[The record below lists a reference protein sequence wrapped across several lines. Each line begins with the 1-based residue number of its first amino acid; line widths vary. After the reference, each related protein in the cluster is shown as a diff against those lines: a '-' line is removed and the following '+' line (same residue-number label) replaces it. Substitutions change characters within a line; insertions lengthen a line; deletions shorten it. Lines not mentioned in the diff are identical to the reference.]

1 MKSLAFGLVLA
12 VLATGAF
19 AQDKP
24 MAAPNTLT
32 AAEKAAGWTLLFD
45 GKSTAGWRGFKQAK
59 IGRGWKVEGGVLSP
73 DPKVAKDI
81 ITKDQFEN
89 FELTFDWRISPKGNS
104 GVMFHVI
111 EVGDETYESG
121 PEYQILD
128 NARGEPPPEQAG
140 GLFALVAPSM
150 DMTRPVGEFN
160 HARIVV
166 DHGRVQHWLN
176 GMMVAGYD
184 IGSADF
190 KARVAASKF
199 KRWPQFATG
208 ATGFIALQNHGDA
221 VAFRDI
227 KIRVLD

>member
-1 MKSLAFGLVLA
+1 MKSFAFGLVLA
-12 VLATGAF
+12 VLATCAF

-32 AAEKAAGWTLLFD
+32 AAEKAAGWKLLFD
-45 GKSTAGWRGFKQAK
+45 GKSTAGWRGFKQAQ
-59 IGRGWKVEGGVLSP
+59 IGPGWKVVDGVLSP

-81 ITKDQFEN
+81 ITRDQFEN

-121 PEYQILD
+121 PEYQLLD
-128 NARGEPPPEQAG
+128 NARGEPPLEQAG
-140 GLFALVAPSM
+140 GLFALVAPAM
-150 DMTRPVGEFN
+150 DMTRPAGEFN

-166 DHGRVQHWLN
+166 DHGKAQHWLN
-176 GMMVAGYD
+176 GMMVAEYD
-184 IGSADF
+184 ISSADF

-199 KRWPQFATG
+199 KRSPQFATG
-208 ATGFIALQNHGDA
+208 KTGFIALQNHGDD
-221 VAFRDI
+221 VAFRNI
-227 KIRVLD
+227 KIRRLP